1 MKKLFPLFLL
11 MAFFAACSND
21 DTQPQPDPQPN
32 PQEQNEIILEEGTAT
47 DQIINA
53 DAATL
58 DKGITFTT
66 KGPWRAE
73 VEEVGTKAATETN
86 WLTLSRYSGDKAG
99 DYTITISIEP
109 NLTGKSRKAVIR
121 IICGS
126 TTITITIEQSAE
138 KETDPKTKRV
148 KSVSYKEVF
157 GTTYTKEY
165 STPEIG
171 TSYTY
176 SYDQQ
181 GRVAKVIWHNRQTE
195 NREKIRTYT
204 FDYRIVGE
212 ISMNYEYESVYG
224 SSIDSKDSYTLIL
237 SLNDRGNV
245 TKVKDRINETD
256 SLQIKYTQDARLSEV
271 RRKKYDNEDWCE
283 KLYYTDGLL
292 TKYEVLSN
300 TSSVD
305 NDIQEFD
312 VNTLY
317 PHRYPNGGTNIDFNA
332 FLFSLGTSS
341 YEAILMQI
349 GLLGKGSDCLMELTG
364 RDYGKLYSPVPKY
377 QEPGKVHKITKTII
391 EFPSEYYDIN
401 YEFDGDKNVTKFSY
415 TTPYEV
421 YELYYENH
429 VGHELQDPDYPEMGY
444 KFERKNEKKTKLRDE
459 ENVCTYTVTYE

>member
-1 MKKLFPLFLL
+1 MKKLFHLFFL

-21 DTQPQPDPQPN
+21 DTQPLPDPQPD

-47 DQIINA
+47 DQIVNA

-66 KGPWRAE
+66 KGPWKAE
-73 VEEVGTKAATETN
+73 VEEVGTKAASEVN
-86 WLTLSRYSGDKAG
+86 WLTLSQYSGDKAG

-109 NLTGKSRKAVIR
+109 NLTGKSRKAVIH

-138 KETDPKTKRV
+138 KEADPKTKRV
-148 KSVSYKEVF
+148 KSVTYKEVY

-165 STPEIG
+165 ALSETG
-171 TSYTY
+171 SSYTY

-181 GRVAKVIWHNRQTE
+181 GRVAKVICHSQTE
-195 NREKIRTYT
+195 GREKLRTYT
-204 FDYRIVGE
+204 FDYRIAGE
-212 ISMNYEYESVYG
+212 ISMNYEYESFY
-224 SSIDSKDSYTLIL
+224 DRDSYTLIL

-256 SLQIKYTQDARLSEV
+256 SLQIKYTPDARLAEV
-271 RRKKYDNEDWCE
+271 RRRHYYDDSWDGAHCE

-292 TKYEVLSN
+292 TKYEVLNSDYED
-300 TSSVD
+300 S
-305 NDIQEFD
+305 IQEFD

-317 PHRYPNGGTNIDFNA
+317 PHRYPNGGTNIDFNS
-332 FLFSLGTSS
+332 FLFSIGRSS
-341 YEAILMQI
+341 YETILMQI

-364 RDYGKLYSPVPKY
+364 RDEDMWGQPAPQY
-377 QEPGKVHKITKTII
+377 QEPGKVHKITETLITL
-391 EFPSEYYDIN
+391 SEDYRIVN

-415 TTPYEV
+415 KTPYEV
-421 YELYYENH
+421 YEYYYEHH
-429 VGHELQDPDYPEMGY
+429 VGHELMDPNYPAHGY
-444 KFERKNEKKTKLRDE
+444 KFEIKNEKKTKLRDE
-459 ENVCTYTVTYE
+459 ENVYTYTVTYE